1 MKLIKFS
8 KNQKLNFVL
17 NDIYISLLEMC
28 ETEKESIQEI
38 KRYKKNFPNEL
49 DYNLYQYGNL
59 LVYNDQIQNLYS
71 DYKSLQNVSID
82 KLIETYKRQVRYVA
96 NYILSNNK

>member
-1 MKLIKFS
+1 MKSVKFS

-17 NDIYISLLEMC
+17 NDIYFSLLEMC

-38 KRYKKNFPNEL
+38 KRYKENFPNEL

-59 LVYNDQIQNLYS
+59 LVYNDQIKALYS

-96 NYILSNNK
+96 NYILSNN

>member
-1 MKLIKFS
+1 MKSIKFS

-17 NDIYISLLEMC
+17 NDIYFSLLEMC

-38 KRYKKNFPNEL
+38 KRYKENFHNEL

-82 KLIETYKRQVRYVA
+82 KLIETYKRHVRYVA
-96 NYILSNNK
+96 NYILSNN

>member
-1 MKLIKFS
+1 MKSVKFS

-17 NDIYISLLEMC
+17 NDIYFLLLEMC

-38 KRYKKNFPNEL
+38 KRYKENFPNEL

-71 DYKSLQNVSID
+71 DYKSLQKVSID

-96 NYILSNNK
+96 NYILSNN

>member
-1 MKLIKFS
+1 MKSIKFS

-17 NDIYISLLEMC
+17 NDIYFSLLEMC

-38 KRYKKNFPNEL
+38 KRYKENFPNEL

-59 LVYNDQIQNLYS
+59 LVYNDQIRNLYS
-71 DYKSLQNVSID
+71 DYKSLQTVSID
-82 KLIETYKRQVRYVA
+82 KLIEIYKRQIRYVA
-96 NYILSNNK
+96 NYILDNN

>member
-1 MKLIKFS
+1 MKSVKFS

-17 NDIYISLLEMC
+17 NDIYFSLLEMC

-38 KRYKKNFPNEL
+38 KRYKENFPNEL

-96 NYILSNNK
+96 NYILSNN